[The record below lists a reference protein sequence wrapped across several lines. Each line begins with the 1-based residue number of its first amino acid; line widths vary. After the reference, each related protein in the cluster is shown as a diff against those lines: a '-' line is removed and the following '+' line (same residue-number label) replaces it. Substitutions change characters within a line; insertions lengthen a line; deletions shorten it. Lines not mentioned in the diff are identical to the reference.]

1 VTERLP
7 FDPDKMAAPRRAAAP
22 SPDSATPW
30 PVSKLA
36 GEIDNAL
43 RRGVPG
49 PVRVIG
55 EVSGFRVRTH
65 WYFDLKD
72 ESAVVNCVMFASAA
86 RKISPPPRDG
96 EQVIVKGRVEFY
108 SKGGKVSFLLDS
120 LERAG
125 EGPLDRAFRELC
137 TTLKA
142 EGYFAIERKQPL
154 PRFPRRIAVITSR
167 SAAALQDVINTA
179 QRRCPAVGLL
189 VVDVPVQG
197 DAAAPEIAAAID
209 RVSKQHERLGVD
221 AIILT
226 RGGGSKED
234 LWCFNERRVADAI
247 FRCQVPLVA
256 AIGHET
262 DTTIAE
268 LVADERC
275 ATPTQA
281 AMRLTPDASELL
293 RQLDSARRR
302 LVTALARG
310 AELARRDV
318 ELSGE
323 RLESAAVDVV
333 AARRSRAHQL
343 ELRLERVRP
352 QAVHARMIARLT
364 AAEDR
369 LARAMSLRLEPSVV
383 AALADRLER
392 SGQRLTDQ
400 RLGRLDALDKHLVAI
415 SPRSVL
421 ERGFSI
427 TAAAD
432 GRLVRSTRDVRRG
445 DALTTHVSDG
455 TITSLVGEEGQPTPR
470 PAKRPKPARDEP
482 GLFHGWDV

>member
-1 VTERLP
+1 
-7 FDPDKMAAPRRAAAP
+7 MAAPRRAVAP
-22 SPDSATPW
+22 TPDSATPW

-36 GEIDNAL
+36 GEIDGAL

-55 EVSGFRVRTH
+55 EVSGFRDRTH

-72 ESAVVNCVMFASAA
+72 ENAVVNCVMFASAA
-86 RKISPPPRDG
+86 RKVNPPPRDG
-96 EQVIVKGRVEFY
+96 EQVIVRGRIEFY
-108 SKGGKVSFLLDS
+108 SKGGKVSFILDS

-137 TTLKA
+137 ATLKA
-142 EGYFAIERKQPL
+142 EGYFAIERKKPL

-197 DAAAPEIAAAID
+197 DAAAPEIASAID
-209 RVSKQHERLGVD
+209 RISKHHARLGVD

-247 FRCQVPLVA
+247 FRCTVPLVA

-281 AMRLTPDASELL
+281 AMRLTPDVRELL
-293 RQLDSARRR
+293 RQLDSSERR
-302 LVTALARG
+302 LATALARG

-323 RLESAAVDVV
+323 RLET
-333 AARRSRAHQL
+333 AARDAIATLRTRAHQL

-352 QAVHARMIARLT
+352 QAVHARMIARL
-364 AAEDR
+364 AAADDR
-369 LARAMSLRLEPSVV
+369 LSRAIASRLDPTRINAS
-383 AALADRLER
+383 ADRLER
-392 SGQRLTDQ
+392 SAHRLRDQ
-400 RLGRLDALDKHLVAI
+400 HRARIDALDKHLAAI
-415 SPRSVL
+415 SPKRVL

-432 GRLVRSTRDVRRG
+432 GRLIRSTRDVSRG
-445 DALTTHVSDG
+445 DTLTTHVTDG
-455 TITSLVGEEGQPTPR
+455 TIASVVGESDQPAPRPSPRPSSR
-470 PAKRPKPARDEP
+470 PAKRTKPAADEP
-482 GLFHGWDV
+482 GLFHGWDT